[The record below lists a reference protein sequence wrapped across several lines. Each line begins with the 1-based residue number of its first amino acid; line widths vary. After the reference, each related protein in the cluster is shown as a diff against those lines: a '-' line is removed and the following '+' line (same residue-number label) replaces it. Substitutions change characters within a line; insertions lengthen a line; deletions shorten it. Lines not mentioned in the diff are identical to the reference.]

1 MVKVKKELEFLKNK
15 AQEAA
20 GKISNDDQITN
31 LQKQIKW
38 FQKEALVLDQYLEGQ
53 KREVNKLKT

>member
-20 GKISNDDQITN
+20 GKISNEDQITN
-31 LQKQIKW
+31 L
-38 FQKEALVLDQYLEGQ
+38 
-53 KREVNKLKT
+53 

>member
-20 GKISNDDQITN
+20 GKISNDD
-31 LQKQIKW
+31 
-38 FQKEALVLDQYLEGQ
+38 
-53 KREVNKLKT
+53 